1 MTLLN
6 RRTFVKSTLA
16 TGIAAAT
23 GIGSYIEAFGA
34 SKNIN
39 ADGKIKDIGL
49 QLYTVRSLM
58 RENLEKTIADVAKV
72 GYSQVEFAGY
82 YDRTATEIKSIL
94 DQNGLSSP
102 STHVDIELVQ
112 GDNLKRTIEYSNTV
126 GHQYVI
132 VPFLQPEDRQTLDQ
146 YKKITE
152 SFNRIGEECNKA
164 GLKFAYHN
172 HDFELKAIDGVVPL
186 DILLQESDPD
196 LFNIEMDLFWVIAG
210 DGNPIDYFKKYPG
223 RFPLCH
229 VKDRTGDGQMVD
241 VGQGVVDFT
250 SMFALSELAGLE
262 YFIVEHDQP
271 ENPLNSIKN
280 SYKTL
285 RNMKIG

>member
-1 MTLLN
+1 MTQLN
-6 RRTFVKSTLA
+6 RRTFMKTTLA

-23 GIGSYIEAFGA
+23 GFGSRLDTFAA
-34 SKNIN
+34 AKNIN
-39 ADGKIKDIGL
+39 AVGKINDIGL
-49 QLYTVRSLM
+49 QLYTVRRLM
-58 RENLEKTIADVAKV
+58 RENLEKTITDVAKV

-82 YDRTATEIKSIL
+82 YDRTADQIKSIL

-102 STHVDIELVQ
+102 STHVDLGLVQ
-112 GDNLKRTIEYSNTV
+112 GDNLKRTIEYSKTV
-126 GHQYVI
+126 GHKYMI

-146 YKKITE
+146 YKKHAE
-152 SFNRIGEECNKA
+152 AFNRIGEECNKA

-186 DILLQESDPD
+186 DILLQETDPD
-196 LFNIEMDLFWVIAG
+196 LFNIEMDLFWTI
-210 DGNPIDYFKKYPG
+210 DGGGSPIDFFKKYPG

-229 VKDRTGDGQMVD
+229 VKDRKSDGQMVD
-241 VGQGVVDFT
+241 VGQGVIDFA

-262 YFIVEHDQP
+262 YYIVEHDQP
-271 ENPLNSIKN
+271 EDPLISIKN

-285 RNMKIG
+285 REMKIG